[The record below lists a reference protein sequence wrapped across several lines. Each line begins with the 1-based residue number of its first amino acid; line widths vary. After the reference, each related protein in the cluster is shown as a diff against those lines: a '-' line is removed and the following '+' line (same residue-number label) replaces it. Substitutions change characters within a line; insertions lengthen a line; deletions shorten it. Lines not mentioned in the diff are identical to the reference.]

1 MSQHPQTP
9 PSFNLLDEPWIICTT
24 NDGSATL
31 SIREIFDGSARPV
44 AVLGDSPTQDYAVL
58 RLLLAIFW
66 RAQHQSVT
74 QLRSTKA
81 GRRDFRWEDWFVDK
95 RRALLEDGRDET
107 VLEYLAQYESR
118 FDLLHAEMPFMQV
131 ADLRTKKGTKADVS
145 RIVPDAEHDYF
156 TMRTHNGRSRLSFA
170 EAARWLV
177 HAQAFDYSGIKSG
190 AEGDP
195 RVKGGRGYPI
205 GTGWSGMTGGTVIRG
220 TTLLETLLLNST
232 PEAIYL
238 DNADD
243 HPVWERDPDTA
254 SQRNDRA
261 GKLAKPDAPSP
272 HGPADLATWQS
283 RRIRL
288 FTEGDL
294 VVNVLVSNGD
304 QIPDAGKNVFG
315 DPMTPY
321 RYSPNQSKKGLE
333 AYYPRP
339 YDTTRTMW
347 RSLDALIATS
357 SDPGFGGK
365 NLAPKRPS
373 NLVNLSAVADDQG
386 IDEVADL
393 HIVSME
399 YGPQSSTVGTIVS
412 SDMGLP
418 LQLLQNDSLS
428 AAHRQYV
435 RDAAEATKDAAI
447 SLGWF
452 AGQLKVAA
460 GGEYVFDADIADRL
474 YTVLEPK
481 FLTWLRNL
489 DLAHI
494 GNEATGWQV
503 EIEKQVLH
511 IADEAIRGAGQ
522 RALIGRVVDAQDD
535 DSGRIVNAGSL
546 FRQLRY
552 RLNKD
557 LPLIKR
563 DKPTR
568 RGQNTRTSSK
578 QGQSA

>member
-1 MSQHPQTP
+1 
-9 PSFNLLDEPWIICTT
+9 
-24 NDGSATL
+24 
-31 SIREIFDGSARPV
+31 
-44 AVLGDSPTQDYAVL
+44 
-58 RLLLAIFW
+58 
-66 RAQHQSVT
+66 
-74 QLRSTKA
+74 
-81 GRRDFRWEDWFVDK
+81 
-95 RRALLEDGRDET
+95 
-107 VLEYLAQYESR
+107 
-118 FDLLHAEMPFMQV
+118 
-131 ADLRTKKGTKADVS
+131 
-145 RIVPDAEHDYF
+145 
-156 TMRTHNGRSRLSFA
+156 
-170 EAARWLV
+170 
-177 HAQAFDYSGIKSG
+177 
-190 AEGDP
+190 
-195 RVKGGRGYPI
+195 
-205 GTGWSGMTGGTVIRG
+205 
-220 TTLLETLLLNST
+220 
-232 PEAIYL
+232 
-238 DNADD
+238 
-243 HPVWERDPDTA
+243 
-254 SQRNDRA
+254 
-261 GKLAKPDAPSP
+261 
-272 HGPADLATWQS
+272 
-283 RRIRL
+283 
-288 FTEGDL
+288 
-294 VVNVLVSNGD
+294 
-304 QIPDAGKNVFG
+304 
-315 DPMTPY
+315 
-321 RYSPNQSKKGLE
+321 
-333 AYYPRP
+333 
-339 YDTTRTMW
+339 MW

-563 DKPTR
+563 DKPTG